1 MKIKTNGINIHYTIE
16 GEGPWMTLS
25 HSLACD
31 SSMWDPQIELLT
43 RNFKVLRF
51 DTRGHG
57 QSDAPDDNYTLDQ
70 LADDVHGLFTGL
82 GVTRTHWMGL
92 SMGGMIGQAYALKY
106 PGAFASMV
114 LADTTSRRPP
124 TASAMWDERIQ
135 IAKTQGMDGLV
146 GPTLSRWFTDAYRP
160 AHPEVMAKIGKVI
173 GATPAAGYA
182 GCCAAI
188 STIDFT
194 DRLSEIKCPVLVL
207 VGDQDHGTPVAM
219 SEQIRDNL
227 PGSQMMVIPSASHI
241 SNVEQ
246 AQVFNQAVDKFLSGL
261 SAGKP

>member
-1 MKIKTNGINIHYTIE
+1 MKMKTNGIELHYTVE

-31 SSMWDPQIELLT
+31 SSMWDPQMALLT
-43 RNFKVLRF
+43 KRFKVLRF

-57 QSDAPDDNYTLDQ
+57 QSDAPATDYTLDEM
-70 LADDVHGLFTGL
+70 AADVHGLLTGL
-82 GVTRTHWMGL
+82 GITKTHWMGL
-92 SMGGMIGQAYALKY
+92 SMGGMIGQAYALKH
-106 PGAFASMV
+106 PGMFASMV

-124 TASAMWDERIQ
+124 NAAAMWGERMQ
-135 IAKTQGMDGLV
+135 IARTKGMEGLV
-146 GPTLSRWFTDAYRP
+146 EPTLARWFTDAYRP
-160 AHPEVMAKIGKVI
+160 AHPDVMAKIGKVI
-173 GATPAAGYA
+173 RNTPAAGYA

-188 STIDFT
+188 AQIDFT
-194 DRLSEIKCPVLVL
+194 DRLKEIKCPVLVL

-227 PGSQMMVIPSASHI
+227 PGAKMQVIANASHI

-246 AQVFNQAVDKFLSGL
+246 AEVFNHAIDTFLKG
-261 SAGKP
+261 AGA

>member
-1 MKIKTNGINIHYTIE
+1 MKMKTNGIELHYTVE

-31 SSMWDPQIELLT
+31 SSMWDPQMALLT
-43 RNFKVLRF
+43 KRFKVLRF

-57 QSDAPDDNYTLDQ
+57 QSDAPDADYTLDQ
-70 LADDVHGLFTGL
+70 MADDVHGLLTGL
-82 GVTRTHWMGL
+82 GITKTHWMGL
-92 SMGGMIGQAYALKY
+92 SMGGMIGQAYALKH
-106 PGAFASMV
+106 PGMFASMV

-124 TASAMWDERIQ
+124 NAAAMWGERMQ
-135 IAKTQGMDGLV
+135 IARTKGMEGLV
-146 GPTLSRWFTDAYRP
+146 EPTLARWFTDAYRP
-160 AHPEVMAKIGKVI
+160 AHPDVMAKIGKVI
-173 GATPAAGYA
+173 RNTPGAGYA

-188 STIDFT
+188 AQIDFT
-194 DRLSEIKCPVLVL
+194 ERLKEIKCPVLVL

-227 PGSQMMVIPSASHI
+227 PGAKMQVIANASHI

-246 AQVFNQAVDKFLSGL
+246 ADVFNQAIDTFLKG
-261 SAGKP
+261 AGA

>member
-1 MKIKTNGINIHYTIE
+1 MNMKTNGIELHYTVE

-31 SSMWDPQIELLT
+31 ASMWDPQMALLT
-43 RNFKVLRF
+43 KRFKVLRF

-57 QSDAPDDNYTLDQ
+57 QSEAPATDYTLDEM
-70 LADDVHGLFTGL
+70 ADDVHGLLTGL
-82 GVTRTHWMGL
+82 GITKTHWMGL
-92 SMGGMIGQAYALKY
+92 SMGGMIGQAYALKH
-106 PGAFASMV
+106 PGVFASMV

-124 TASAMWDERIQ
+124 NAAAMWGERMQ
-135 IAKTQGMDGLV
+135 IARTKGMGALV
-146 GPTLSRWFTDAYRP
+146 EPTLARWFTDAYRP
-160 AHPEVMAKIGKVI
+160 AHPDVMTKIGQVI
-173 GATPAAGYA
+173 RNTPGAGYA

-188 STIDFT
+188 AQIDFT
-194 DRLSEIKCPVLVL
+194 ERLKEIKCPVLVL

-227 PGSQMMVIPSASHI
+227 PGARMQVIANASHI

-246 AQVFNQAVDKFLSGL
+246 AEVFNQAIDAFLKE
-261 SAGKP
+261 AGA

>member
-1 MKIKTNGINIHYTIE
+1 MKMKTNGIELHYTVE

-31 SSMWDPQIELLT
+31 SSMWDPQMALLT
-43 RNFKVLRF
+43 KRFKVLRF

-57 QSDAPDDNYTLDQ
+57 QSDAPDADYTLDQ
-70 LADDVHGLFTGL
+70 MADDVHGLLTGL
-82 GVTRTHWMGL
+82 GITKTHWMGL
-92 SMGGMIGQAYALKY
+92 SMGGMIGQAYALKH
-106 PGAFASMV
+106 PGMFASMV

-124 TASAMWDERIQ
+124 NAAAMWGERMQ
-135 IAKTQGMDGLV
+135 IARTKGMEGLV
-146 GPTLSRWFTDAYRP
+146 EPTLARWFTDAYRP
-160 AHPEVMAKIGKVI
+160 AHPDVMAKIGKVI
-173 GATPAAGYA
+173 RNTPGAGYA

-188 STIDFT
+188 AQIDFT
-194 DRLSEIKCPVLVL
+194 ERLKEIKCPVLVL

-227 PGSQMMVIPSASHI
+227 PGAKMQVIANASHI

-246 AQVFNQAVDKFLSGL
+246 AEVFNQAIDTFLKG
-261 SAGKP
+261 AGA

>member
-1 MKIKTNGINIHYTIE
+1 MKMKTNGIELHYTVE

-31 SSMWDPQIELLT
+31 SSMWDPQMALLT
-43 RNFKVLRF
+43 KRFKVLRF

-57 QSDAPDDNYTLDQ
+57 QSDAPDADYTLDQ
-70 LADDVHGLFTGL
+70 LADDVHGLLTGL
-82 GVTRTHWMGL
+82 GITKTHWMGL
-92 SMGGMIGQAYALKY
+92 SMGGMIGQAYALKH
-106 PGAFASMV
+106 PGMFASMV

-124 TASAMWDERIQ
+124 NAAAMWGERMQ
-135 IAKTQGMDGLV
+135 IARTKGMEGLV
-146 GPTLSRWFTDAYRP
+146 EPTLARWFTDAYRP
-160 AHPEVMAKIGKVI
+160 AHPDVMAKIGKVI
-173 GATPAAGYA
+173 RNTPAAGYA

-188 STIDFT
+188 AQIDFT
-194 DRLSEIKCPVLVL
+194 ERLKEIKCPVLVL

-227 PGSQMMVIPSASHI
+227 PGAKMQVIANASHI

-246 AQVFNQAVDKFLSGL
+246 ADVFNQAIDTFLKG
-261 SAGKP
+261 AGA

>member
-1 MKIKTNGINIHYTIE
+1 MKMKTNGIELHYTVE

-31 SSMWDPQIELLT
+31 SSMWDPQMALLT
-43 RNFKVLRF
+43 KRFKVLRF

-57 QSDAPDDNYTLDQ
+57 QSDAPDADYTLDQ
-70 LADDVHGLFTGL
+70 MADDVHGLLTGL
-82 GVTRTHWMGL
+82 GITKTHWMGL
-92 SMGGMIGQAYALKY
+92 SMGGMIGQAYALKH
-106 PGAFASMV
+106 PGMFASMV

-124 TASAMWDERIQ
+124 NAAAMWGERMQ
-135 IAKTQGMDGLV
+135 IARTKGMEGLV
-146 GPTLSRWFTDAYRP
+146 EPTLARWFTDAYRP
-160 AHPEVMAKIGKVI
+160 AHPDVMAKIGKVI
-173 GATPAAGYA
+173 RNTPAAGYA

-188 STIDFT
+188 AQIDFT
-194 DRLSEIKCPVLVL
+194 ERLKEIKCPVLVL

-227 PGSQMMVIPSASHI
+227 PGAKMQVIANASHI

-246 AQVFNQAVDKFLSGL
+246 AEVFNQAIDTFLKG
-261 SAGKP
+261 AGA

>member
-1 MKIKTNGINIHYTIE
+1 MKMKTNGIELHYTVE

-31 SSMWDPQIELLT
+31 SSMWDPQMALLT
-43 RNFKVLRF
+43 KRFKVLRF

-57 QSDAPDDNYTLDQ
+57 QSDAPATDYTLDQ
-70 LADDVHGLFTGL
+70 MADDVHGLLTGL
-82 GVTRTHWMGL
+82 GITTTHWMGL
-92 SMGGMIGQAYALKY
+92 SMGGMIGQAYALKH
-106 PGAFASMV
+106 PGMFASMV

-124 TASAMWDERIQ
+124 NAAAMWGERMQ
-135 IAKTQGMDGLV
+135 IARTKGMEGLV
-146 GPTLSRWFTDAYRP
+146 EPTLSRWFTDAYRP
-160 AHPEVMAKIGKVI
+160 AHPDVMAKIGKVI
-173 GATPAAGYA
+173 RNTPAAGYA

-188 STIDFT
+188 AQIDFT
-194 DRLSEIKCPVLVL
+194 ERLKEIKCPVLVL

-227 PGSQMMVIPSASHI
+227 PGAKMQVIANASHI

-246 AQVFNQAVDKFLSGL
+246 AEVFNQAIDAFLKG
-261 SAGKP
+261 AGA